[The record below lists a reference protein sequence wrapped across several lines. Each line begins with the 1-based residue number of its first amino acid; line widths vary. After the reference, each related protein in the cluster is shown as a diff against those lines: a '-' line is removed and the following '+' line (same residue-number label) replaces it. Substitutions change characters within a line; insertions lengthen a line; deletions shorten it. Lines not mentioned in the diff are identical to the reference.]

1 MEKRRVRSEVDR
13 REVYHGRQ
21 NKLHPAVSQD
31 VQSVWA
37 AGVSHLP
44 QHNFSCPSYKYTKK
58 KTKNCTPRTNFQSSS
73 ESNKGQ
79 PFSLP
84 TTKQRH

>member
-1 MEKRRVRSEVDR
+1 MGDK
-13 REVYHGRQ
+13 

-58 KTKNCTPRTNFQSSS
+58 KTAHQGQTFKVPQNQTKVSRSLRQRLNNGIRTIS
-73 ESNKGQ
+73 
-79 PFSLP
+79 
-84 TTKQRH
+84 TKT